1 MAHTTRQQIIVGMMV
16 ILLIFVV
23 PQVGASSSV
32 EEGQITIV
40 IDFSH
45 DQLFSPINRNFSQ
58 AIDHL
63 QDYPEYFV
71 RILEKG
77 KLTAE
82 NLSRSHILVIPN
94 PGRNYSSSEHEVISN
109 YVNRGGSL
117 FLLSDYQVDGRQI
130 GNPIALNDIL
140 QKLPED
146 RIRFTTFLEGNNTQG
161 DAIID
166 PVNSIGIPYNIQIN
180 GSDFNTNFN
189 RDLLAIELKSLII
202 AAGSLSTY
210 ISPLL
215 VSTGAE
221 TSTAVAINGRP
232 INYQPGWLAAFEIG
246 NSRIVLCTSTTMF
259 SDTTCIATNQSWFQS
274 MDNSLLW
281 SNIFRWMSFPL
292 LQDPTSIMIFFVVL
306 VLVAGFV
313 VFVYVL
319 WLKKRGR

>member
-1 MAHTTRQQIIVGMMV
+1 MAHTSRQHIIVGLMV
-16 ILLIFVV
+16 ILLIFVL
-23 PQVGASSSV
+23 PQVGARTSG

-58 AIDHL
+58 AIDQL
-63 QDYPEYFV
+63 QEYPEYFV
-71 RILEKG
+71 RILEEG
-77 KLTAE
+77 RLTAE

-94 PGRNYSSSEHEVISN
+94 PGKNYSSSEQEVISN
-109 YVNRGGSL
+109 YVTQGGSL
-117 FLLSDYQVDGRQI
+117 FLLSDYQVDGRQL
-130 GNPIALNDIL
+130 GNPIALNAIL
-140 QKLPED
+140 QQLPED
-146 RIRFTTFLEGNNTQG
+146 RIQFTTFLEGNNTQG
-161 DAIID
+161 DGIID
-166 PVNSIGIPYNIQIN
+166 PMNAIGVPYNIQIN
-180 GSDFNTNFN
+180 ASDFNTTFY
-189 RDLLAIELKSLII
+189 RDLFAAGIKSIII
-202 AAGSLSTY
+202 AAGSLTTD

-221 TSTAVAINGRP
+221 TSEAVAINGQH
-232 INYQPGWLAAFEIG
+232 ISYQPGWLAAFENG

-259 SDTTCIATNQSWFQS
+259 TDTICAATNQSWFQS

-306 VLVAGFV
+306 VLVAGIV